1 MKIGIV
7 GLGLIG
13 GSLAKSI
20 KTKTLHEV
28 AAIDLNEDTMMM
40 ARLSGAID
48 ETLNEEAIPQCDMV
62 LLAILPGAA
71 VRWISENGRH
81 ISKSAIVMDMCGV
94 KRVVCEKI
102 RPMAEEYGFS
112 YVGGHPMAGTERGG
126 FANSTAELFNG
137 ASMIVTPD
145 ENTHIDQ
152 LEKIKAFFTD
162 IGFASLTFST
172 PEEHDKIIAYTSQ
185 LAHITSSAYVK
196 APDAQLRR
204 GFSAGSFN
212 DMTRVAR
219 LDEDMW
225 TELFMEN
232 RDYLADQIQI
242 LIDHL
247 QEYHTAITAGD
258 AETLRQLLKDGKE
271 KKLSAGGH

>member
-20 KTKTLHEV
+20 KAKTQHDV
-28 AAIDLNEDTMMM
+28 AAIDLNSDTMMM

-48 ETLNEEAIPQCDMV
+48 ETLNSDTLPQCDMV
-62 LLAILPGAA
+62 LLAVVPGAA
-71 VRWISENGRH
+71 VRWISENGRY
-81 ISKSAIVMDMCGV
+81 ISKSAIVMDMCGI

-102 RPMAEEYGFS
+102 RPIADEYGFC
-112 YVGGHPMAGTERGG
+112 YVGGHPMAGMERGG
-126 FANSTAELFNG
+126 FANSTADLFNS

-145 ENTHIDQ
+145 ENIHIDE

-185 LAHITSSAYVK
+185 LAHVTSSAYVK
-196 APDAQLRR
+196 SPDAQLRR

-232 RDYLADQIQI
+232 KDYLAEQIKI
-242 LIDHL
+242 LIDNL
-247 QEYHTAITAGD
+247 QEYHTAVVEGD
-258 AETLRQLLKDGKE
+258 SETLRQLLKDGKE

>member
-1 MKIGIV
+1 MRIGIV

-20 KTKTLHEV
+20 KTKTQHTV
-28 AAIDLNEDTMMM
+28 AAVDLNSDTMMM

-48 ETLNEEAIPQCDMV
+48 EALNEENLPQCDMV
-62 LLAILPGAA
+62 LLAVVPSAA
-71 VRWISENGRH
+71 VRWVSENGRF
-81 ISKSAIVMDMCGV
+81 IAKSATVIDMCGV
-94 KRVVCEKI
+94 KRTVCEKI
-102 RPMAEEYGFS
+102 RPMAQEYGFC

-126 FANSTAELFNG
+126 FASSDAELFNG

-145 ENTHIDQ
+145 ENVHIDE

-172 PEEHDKIIAYTSQ
+172 PEEHDRIIAYTSQ

-232 RDYLADQIQI
+232 RDYLAEQIQV
-242 LIDHL
+242 LINNLRQYYD
-247 QEYHTAITAGD
+247 AVSAGD
-258 AETLRQLLKDGKE
+258 PDTLKQLLKDGKE